1 FLNVDALAAIERW
14 REVRK
19 SLKVQSIRGELFP
32 GGGKPEDTPELVAE
46 RWEDR
51 VTAREFPELCEQAG
65 VTGLTFHS
73 LRHTFAAL
81 LVKAG
86 VPLIEVRDACGHAS
100 IVTTE
105 KFYAHLAPS
114 AVQRSV
120 QALRV
125 V

>member
-1 FLNVDALAAIERW
+1 MRL
-14 REVRK
+14 RK
-19 SLKVQSIRGELFP
+19 SLR
-32 GGGKPEDTPELVAE
+32 
-46 RWEDR
+46 
-51 VTAREFPELCEQAG
+51 LCAQAG

-86 VPLIEVRDACGHAS
+86 VPLIEVRNACGHAS

-105 KFYAHLAPS
+105 KHYAHLSPS
-114 AVQRSV
+114 AVQKSV

-125 V
+125 M